1 MLVLMPESEKG
12 DAFYMEC
19 FQKDLDFSKGFAYGT
34 YTTETT
40 GKDMTFLPGEINDN
54 GQLAYTYY
62 AYVDGNNIYNY
73 APITG
78 GSVSVSQE
86 GETTTITIE
95 GIDDSG
101 HKVSG
106 KWSGTL
112 NSIDNS
118 SATTTQAGRR
128 TTATVVKCNKLFF
141 NK

>member
-1 MLVLMPESEKG
+1 MKKTLNIILSALG
-12 DAFYMEC
+12 A
-19 FQKDLDFSKGFAYGT
+19 LT
-34 YTTETT
+34 
-40 GKDMTFLPGEINDN
+40 
-54 GQLAYTYY
+54 LAYTYY

-86 GETTTITIE
+86 GETTTIIIE

-106 KWSGTL
+106 KWSGSL
-112 NSIDNS
+112 NAIDNS

-128 TTATVVKCNKLFF
+128 TTATAIKCNKLFF